1 MENSYRTQKFWWM
14 YFFNFM
20 LSFMLCIMKS
30 YGYIDIS
37 YFVAL
42 LPIIIFTLALGI
54 VIVIFAKAI
63 VEDRGNGKN

>member
-1 MENSYRTQKFWWM
+1 MESYRTQKFWWM

-30 YGYIDIS
+30 YGYINIS

-42 LPIIIFTLALGI
+42 LPVSIFTLALGI
-54 VIVIFAKAI
+54 VMVIFAKAI
-63 VEDRGNGKN
+63 VEDKSNGKN